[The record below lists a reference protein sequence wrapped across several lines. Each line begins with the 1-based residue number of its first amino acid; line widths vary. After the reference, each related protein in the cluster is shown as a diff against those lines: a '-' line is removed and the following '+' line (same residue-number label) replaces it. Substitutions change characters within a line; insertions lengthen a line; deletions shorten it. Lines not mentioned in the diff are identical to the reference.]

1 MIKHI
6 HVDACDST
14 QDLIKEQTSTDEE
27 TLLVSANKQ
36 LKGRGRGQNI
46 WEDLPGTICFSL
58 RIEQHKIM
66 SFTALE
72 ISLLIARFFEFEGC
86 KLGLKWPNDLWDSRM
101 TKCGGV
107 LVQGSGSKL
116 IAGVGINL
124 FSNNTLYGGVYLEPF
139 EFDKKAWSFRIAEY
153 ILNNRYKDTEALSR
167 DWELRCPHLGS
178 SVTITEGS
186 ELMTGVFKG
195 LGEFGEALL
204 HTEEGEKK
212 IFNGTLRII

>member
-6 HVDACDST
+6 HVDVCDST
-14 QDLIKEQTSTDEE
+14 QDLLKEQTSSSQE
-27 TLLVSANKQ
+27 TLLVSTDRQ
-36 LKGRGRGQNI
+36 LKGRGRGQNL

-58 RIEQHKIM
+58 DILPHQVM

-72 ISLLIARFFEFEGC
+72 ISLLVARFFEFEGC

-107 LVQGSGSKL
+107 LVQGSGSRL
-116 IAGVGINL
+116 MAGVGINL
-124 FSNNTLYGGVYLEPF
+124 YSNNPLFGGVYLEPF
-139 EFDKKAWSFRIAEY
+139 AFDKKAWSFRIAEY
-153 ILNNRYKDTEALSR
+153 INSHRYTDTDTLRR

-178 SVTITEGS
+178 SVTITEGT
-186 ELMTGVFKG
+186 EVFTGIFRG

>member
-6 HVDACDST
+6 HVDVCDST
-14 QDLIKEQTSTDEE
+14 QDLLKEQTSMSEE
-27 TLLVSANKQ
+27 ILLVSTNKQ
-36 LKGRGRGQNI
+36 LKGRGRGQNT

-58 RIEQHKIM
+58 EIVPHSIM

-72 ISLLIARFFEFEGC
+72 ISLLVARFFEFEGC

-107 LVQGSGSKL
+107 LVQGSGSRM

-124 FSNNTLYGGVYLEPF
+124 FSNNTLFGEVYLEAF
-139 EFDKKAWSFRIAEY
+139 NFNKKSWSSRIAEH
-153 ILNNRYKDTEALSR
+153 ILAHRYTDTEALR
-167 DWELRCPHLGS
+167 GDWELRCPHLGS
-178 SVTITEGS
+178 SVTITEGN
-186 ELMTGVFKG
+186 EVCTGIFKG

-204 HTEEGEKK
+204 HTDKGEKK
-212 IFNGTLRII
+212 IFNGSLRII